1 MSHLF
6 CQCAMAT
13 PDLRYPMNLYVSN
26 LAYSVTDE
34 ELRREFAAYGNVSS
48 ARVVLDRETSRSRG
62 FGFVEMPNDA
72 EAQEALRALEGANL
86 GGRPLRVVVARPKE
100 ERPPQQRNFGG
111 GGGGGGGGDRGGDRG
126 DRGGDRGGDRRGGGG
141 SGGGGKKDWNRDRGD
156 RGNKWE
162 RGGGDF
168 GGEY

>member
-1 MSHLF
+1 
-6 CQCAMAT
+6 
-13 PDLRYPMNLYVSN
+13 MNLYVSN

-34 ELRREFAAYGNVSS
+34 ELRSEFAAYGNVSS

-62 FGFVEMPNDA
+62 FGFVEMPNDT

-100 ERPPQQRNFGG
+100 ERPSQPRNFGG
-111 GGGGGGGGDRGGDRG
+111 GGGGGGGSGG
-126 DRGGDRGGDRRGGGG
+126 GGDRGGDRRGGGG
-141 SGGGGKKDWNRDRGD
+141 GGGGGGKRDWSRDRGD
-156 RGNKWE
+156 KGGGKWE
-162 RGGGDF
+162 RGGRDF